1 MSKSFSIYTHFNTGE
16 ISDRLKGRVDLDKYK
31 HGCET
36 MENFQVLPE
45 GGARRR
51 GGIHYVADVKPTA
64 TGSELMSNGTFASN
78 ITGWTDKTVGSGS
91 IAHSTNLM
99 NIDSSDYSNYG

>member
-45 GGARRR
+45 GGAKRR
-51 GGIHYVADVKPTA
+51 GG
-64 TGSELMSNGTFASN
+64 
-78 ITGWTDKTVGSGS
+78 
-91 IAHSTNLM
+91 
-99 NIDSSDYSNYG
+99 SD